1 MKRNVY
7 PDEIDRESFC
17 QNVRFLFNQK
27 SIFCQKSDF
36 LLMCKI
42 LPKKFFFKK
51 WKIFVKNKRFLLK
64 LDLDF
69 IFRQKMFSKTKM
81 ENFRQKNFFFQKQKW
96 KIFVKNTNFFFKK

>member
-81 ENFRQKNFFFQKQKW
+81 ENFRQKNFFFKNKNGKFLS
-96 KIFVKNTNFFFKK
+96 KIRIFFFKK